1 MRAVAYLSRTNTV
14 FSQEDL
20 DDLLL
25 DSRDYNVARHVTG
38 VLLYCTSYFFQY
50 FEGEEQGVLNV
61 YERIQ
66 QSRRHE
72 IVLEVFNDKIEE
84 KQFSNWCMGFCHAPE
99 GFLQKLSQEG
109 WLAKLADFQTKSH
122 KSHGL
127 EMLMTFWNNMNDNP
141 RPMHIERVS
150 P

>member
-14 FSQEDL
+14 FSEEL

-25 DSRDYNVARHVTG
+25 GARSYNDAQQVTG
-38 VLLYCTSYFFQY
+38 VLLYCTSFFFQY
-50 FEGEEQGVLNV
+50 LEGEEHGVLKV

-66 QSRRHE
+66 QSHRHE
-72 IVLEVFNDKIEE
+72 IVLEVFNDTIEE

-99 GFLQKLSQEG
+99 GVVQKLSQEN
-109 WLAKLADFQTKSH
+109 WLTSLGDFQHNAHQSK
-122 KSHGL
+122 GL

-141 RPMHIERVS
+141 STRS
-150 P
+150 S